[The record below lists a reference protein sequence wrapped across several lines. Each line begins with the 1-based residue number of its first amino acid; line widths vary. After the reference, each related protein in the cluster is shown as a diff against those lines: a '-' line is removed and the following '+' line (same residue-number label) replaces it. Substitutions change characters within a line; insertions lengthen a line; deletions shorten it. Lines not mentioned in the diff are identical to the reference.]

1 MEKTWF
7 CRFKEEGGSI
17 TVGTPLS
24 LLCEGEPLEKSLRE
38 ENLSIK
44 TQSDYSLV
52 LLKSL
57 KAERSFLSLQVTSYR
72 TGPFEIPFYITDG
85 EQFIKVENLS
95 FQVQSLLTEKDMKA
109 HPAFGPFLIKTPYFL
124 FSIFSISCFLL
135 LSGLFFY
142 RFFKRTQFVKRIF
155 KRRESF
161 FPSKAFILRLRQE
174 KESLEDN
181 VINLEKNFKTF
192 LEEQLLV
199 PVENQQIEKVMKNI
213 KKYHPLLYK
222 KSGLRIKQFLKE
234 FSHGNQS
241 VGMEKTYKKL
251 KKMSQELVFLIEED
265 LK

>member
-1 MEKTWF
+1 MEKTWV
-7 CRFKEEGGSI
+7 CQFKEGGSI
-17 TVGTPLS
+17 TVGTPL
-24 LLCEGEPLEKSLRE
+24 LLFCKGEPLERPLRP

-44 TQSDYSLV
+44 TQPDYSLV

-57 KAERSFLSLQVTSYR
+57 KAEKNFLSLQVTSYR
-72 TGPFEIPFYITDG
+72 TGSFEKPFYITDG

-95 FQVQSLLTEKDMKA
+95 LQVQSLLTEKDTKA

-124 FSIFSISCFLL
+124 FSIFFISCFLL

-142 RFFKRTQFVKRIF
+142 RFFKRTHFVKIIS

-181 VINLEKNFKTF
+181 IINLEKNFKTF
-192 LEEQLLV
+192 LEEQLLA
-199 PVENQQIEKVMKNI
+199 PVENQKIEKVMKNI
-213 KKYHPLLYK
+213 KKYHPHLYK

-234 FSHGNQS
+234 FSYKNPSG
-241 VGMEKTYKKL
+241 GMEKTYRKL